1 MAKAIKI
8 RKGLNINIKGKAEER
23 ILETENPELFAIK
36 PTDFPGLVP
45 KMVLKE
51 GAKVKVGTIVFH
63 DKYNESIKYVSP
75 VSGELKE
82 ILRGEKR
89 KILALIFKADKEY
102 QFETIDTSGDTKEV
116 ILKSGLWP
124 AIKQRPLDKV
134 ASPNSSPKAIF
145 VSGFDSHPLAP
156 NYEYLLRGNEK
167 QLQAG
172 FDALA
177 KLTKGKVNVT
187 IHNSDISA
195 GVFAKLSG
203 IELNSIIGPHPAG
216 NVGTHIHHINPVNK
230 GETVWTVNALDVLR
244 IGVLFTTG
252 QLDLSKTIA
261 VTGSEIKTPAYY
273 KTWQGACLASVLT
286 NNIEGDNVR
295 VISGNV
301 LTGTTVKKE
310 GFLGFYD
317 NQITVIP
324 EGDNYR
330 FFLKD
335 GWLSFF
341 NFNKLSANSAYLSS
355 KLKNKKFD
363 VDTNTNGEERAF
375 VVTGQYE
382 QVFPFNIYPVQLLK
396 SVITNDID
404 GMENLG
410 IYEIAPEDFALCEF
424 VCSSKINSQEIIR
437 KGLAVIEEECM

>member
-23 ILETENPELFAIK
+23 ILETTNPELFAIK

-45 KMVLKE
+45 KMILKE
-51 GAKVKVGTIVFH
+51 GAKVKVGTPVFH
-63 DKYNESIKYVSP
+63 DKYNENIKYVSP

-82 ILRGEKR
+82 IVRGEKR
-89 KILALIFKADKEY
+89 KILAITFKADKDF
-102 QFETIDTSGDTKEV
+102 QFETVDTSGDVKEV

-124 AIKQRPLDKV
+124 TIKQRPLDKV
-134 ASPNSSPKAIF
+134 ANPNSTPKAIF

-156 NYEYLLRGNEK
+156 NYEYLLRGKEK
-167 QLQAG
+167 ELQAG

-177 KLTKGKVNVT
+177 KLTEGKVNVT
-187 IHNSDISA
+187 VHNSDKSA
-195 GVFAKLSG
+195 GVFAKISG
-203 IELNSIIGPHPAG
+203 IELNSISGPHPAG
-216 NVGTHIHHINPVNK
+216 NVGTQIHHINPINK

-244 IGVLFTTG
+244 IGILFSTG

-261 VTGSEIKTPAYY
+261 VTGSEIKTSAYY
-273 KTWQGACLASVLT
+273 KTWQGVSLT
-286 NNIEGDNVR
+286 NILADNIEGDNVR

-301 LTGTTVKKE
+301 LTGTTVDAD

-317 NQITVIP
+317 NQVTVIP
-324 EGDNYR
+324 EGNDYR
-330 FFLKD
+330 FFLTK

-341 NFNKLSANSAYLSS
+341 NLNKLSANSAYLSS
-355 KLKNKKFD
+355 KLKSKKFD

-382 QVFPFNIYPVQLLK
+382 KVFPFDIYPVQLIK
-396 SVITNDID
+396 SVIVNDID

-410 IYEIAPEDFALCEF
+410 IYEVAPEDFALCEF
-424 VCSSKINSQEIIR
+424 VCTSKINSQEIIR
-437 KGLAVIEEECM
+437 NGLNVIEAECM